1 MNFPKDLKYTR
12 GHEWI
17 KVENGEG
24 RVGITDYAQKELG
37 DIVFV
42 DLPDAG
48 SEVEQSSTFGVV
60 ESVKAVSDLYSPV
73 SGKVVKVNSQLNDE
87 PELVNNDPYGKG
99 WMIIIEMKDKGELN
113 TLLDV
118 SQYQAYVEE
127 EEKKK

>member
-1 MNFPKDLKYTR
+1 MNFPKDLKYTKE
-12 GHEWI
+12 HEWI

-24 RVGITDYAQKELG
+24 KVGITDYAQKELG

-48 SEVEQSSTFGVV
+48 SEVHQNSTFGVV

-99 WMIIIEMKDKGELN
+99 WMVTIEMKEKAELN